1 MSADSGPAERQLLL
15 DRHAAVHSLA
25 LPYPARWIWSG
36 LTAEQL
42 RCRPTPGHNSIAWL
56 LWHIAR
62 CEDVAVNTVLRGTEE
77 VLDRAGWAPLLGT
90 TSRHIG
96 TNATAEEVDAI
107 SCAVNLEAL
116 LAYRQAVGAE
126 TRGWA
131 AVLDWSELHKQVTP
145 EEAHRAVVAGDLLE
159 AAAWVEAYWANLE
172 WTRGSYLA
180 WLAIEHSWFH
190 IGEMSVIR
198 NLLL

>member
-1 MSADSGPAERQLLL
+1 MSADAGTAERQLFL

-25 LPYPARWIWSG
+25 IPYPARWIWSG

-42 RCRPTPGHNSIAWL
+42 RCRPTRGHNSIAWL

-77 VLDRAGWAPLLGT
+77 VLDRAGWASMLGL

-96 TNATAEEVDAI
+96 TNATTEEVDAI
-107 SCAVNLEAL
+107 SGAVNLEAL
-116 LAYRQAVGAE
+116 LAYREAVGAE
-126 TRGWA
+126 TRGWVA
-131 AVLDWSELHKQVTP
+131 ELHWAQLDKRVTP
-145 EEAHRAVVAGDLLE
+145 DEAHRAFVAGDLVA
-159 AAAWVEAYWANLE
+159 AAAWVEAYWGNLE
-172 WTRGSYLA
+172 WTRSSFLV

-190 IGEMSVIR
+190 LGEMSVIR